1 LNTGRKVATRM
12 VVEMGFIFE
21 SRVGFTTIDYW
32 KGMIFK
38 LNYFK
43 SEQIYHPWWSNWM
56 KVNPIA
62 LKTVKYTIQDMKMNL
77 QMTASMKVKAGVR
90 LLIAEESVGEL

>member
-1 LNTGRKVATRM
+1 
-12 VVEMGFIFE
+12 
-21 SRVGFTTIDYW
+21 
-32 KGMIFK
+32 
-38 LNYFK
+38 
-43 SEQIYHPWWSNWM
+43 M